1 MVYFSAIST
10 PLGEIGI
17 VERDGIIIS
26 VLMDENEWEK
36 LLGSPHVLNK
46 ATPLLKE
53 AAKQLKEYFEGKRTE
68 FTFPFQQSGTPF
80 QEKVWKELM
89 NIPFGQVRSYQEVA
103 AAIGNPRAVRA
114 VGQANKANSLP
125 IIVPCHR
132 VIGQNGKLVGYAG
145 NQVDKKAFLLDLE
158 KRVCSL

>member
-53 AAKQLKEYFEGKRTE
+53 AAKQLEEYFEGKRTE